1 MKAFARKSEFEAIVR
16 KLVPSNI
23 KYSHFLIRQL
33 HKLTVFHRKQVKSNC
48 SLTAV
53 RRINPPSLFT
63 FFLILLRMSAPSDGD
78 AFWECACYCQPGL
91 SWQGRKE
98 RITIF
103 HSVCI
108 VGALEVTSALLL
120 PLLDWSCQSRS
131 AHVCVILNSK
141 HFCRHSTLKWA
152 DADLYNM
159 YD

>member
-1 MKAFARKSEFEAIVR
+1 MYYFTLFGFMKAFAQKCKFWAIVR
-16 KLVPSNI
+16 KLVPSDI
-23 KYSHFLIRQL
+23 KYSHFVLSQS

-48 SLTAV
+48 SLVAV
-53 RRINPPSLFT
+53 RRIPPPPPPHSLFT
-63 FFLILLRMSAPSDGD
+63 FFPISLRMSAPSDGD

-131 AHVCVILNSK
+131 AHVCVILNS
-141 HFCRHSTLKWA
+141 
-152 DADLYNM
+152 
-159 YD
+159 